1 MGKVAVVSG
10 AVSLEIKA
18 RIEEAGYT
26 LAVPGHPIQYGAG
39 EEEVVV
45 LVFVDCEVP
54 DLLVLD
60 NHRKKLGEAMN
71 EILEWLKEKDLSS
84 EDLDDLVMDTA
95 LWEASNANNN
105 GLSGQVE
112 FLVNQGWSLKAVMW
126 RLDNED

>member
-112 FLVNQGWSLKAVMW
+112 FLVNQGWSLKAVMQ
-126 RLDNED
+126 RFDNED